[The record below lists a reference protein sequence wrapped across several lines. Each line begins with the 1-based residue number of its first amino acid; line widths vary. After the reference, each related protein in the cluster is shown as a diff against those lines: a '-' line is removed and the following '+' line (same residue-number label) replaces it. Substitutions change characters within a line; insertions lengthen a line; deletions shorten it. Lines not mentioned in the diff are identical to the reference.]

1 MRLTILGSSGG
12 YPGPENPTSGFLVKD
27 AAKHATTTLWIDAGT
42 GTFSALQRVEDFT
55 RIDAVVISHVHAD
68 HCVDLHALNIALR
81 FHKDGVLRKRLYC
94 PLEVWERM
102 PLLLGDSAEAQEGFR
117 STFDFQPIE
126 DGGEIEV
133 GGVRVRFVRTDH
145 PNYCL
150 AMRLESEDGILTYSA
165 DTGPGTDLAGFA
177 QGSDLLLSEATYQ
190 EGLEGAPVHL
200 TARQAG
206 ETARRAGARDL
217 VLTHVW
223 PAYDPQRSVRE
234 ARETAGEVR
243 VEWAAPGSSFDVGDM
258 RDMRR

>member
-12 YPGPENPTSGFLVKD
+12 YSGPENPTSGFLVKH
-27 AAKHATTTLWIDAGT
+27 AADQETTTLWIDAGH

-55 RIDAVVISHVHAD
+55 RIDAVVVSHVHAD
-68 HCVDLHALNIALR
+68 HCVDLYALNIALR

-102 PLLLGDSAEAQEGFR
+102 PLLLDSAEGFR

-126 DGGEIEV
+126 DGGVIEV
-133 GGVRVRFVRTDH
+133 GGVRIRFVRTDH

-150 AMRLESEDGILTYSA
+150 AMRLESDEGILTYSA
-165 DTGPGTDLAGFA
+165 DSGPGTDLAGFA
-177 QGSDLLLSEATYQ
+177 QGSDLLLCEATYQ

-206 ETARRAGARDL
+206 DTARRAGVRDL

-223 PAYDPQRSVRE
+223 PAYDPQRSLRE
-234 ARETAGEVR
+234 AREVSGDVR
-243 VEWAAPGSSFDVGDM
+243 VEWAAPGSSFDVR
-258 RDMRR
+258 RDVRR